1 MRDTLLLRAR
11 LHAVLLSGPL
21 ALGGLACGGSSNA
34 TPKAA
39 AGPQRKV
46 AVAPTPGRVAVPK
59 HKGDDDDM
67 ARPFAKSPYPDRW
80 GFDPYDPEA
89 AEEEGCENGDW
100 CGPVD
105 LARKFANSG
114 AGDSE
119 EFGCPERLVHVAKN
133 GTKKTDKALKGLSMD
148 PMMQGRLR
156 RLTTREA
163 RAEGSAD
170 ACCYHWFN
178 YCSGRPLLAS
188 GPQAGVDPD
197 PLAGLLSEDAQVAP
211 LVPCDEWS
219 GVADEPLS
227 LDPELDPELAQYLAA
242 AWLTDAQMEHASVAS
257 FARATLELLALGA
270 PPSLVAGTQQA
281 GLDEVAHAQT
291 CFTHARRYGAEGWG
305 PGPLPAVSPRKLDL
319 VGLAVATFVE
329 GCVGETIAAL
339 MVTRAAR
346 NCEDATIR
354 AGLSQI
360 AADETRHAELAWATV
375 AWACAEAARGGQG
388 PAIRQALQAAAA
400 SLRAAAAQVDDDG
413 PQRFD
418 AATLAAHGR
427 LDSRSLASV
436 RDDAWREIVAPTL
449 TMLLA

>member
-21 ALGGLACGGSSNA
+21 ALGGLACSGSSNA
-34 TPKAA
+34 TPKAS
-39 AGPQRKV
+39 AGSHRKV
-46 AVAPTPGRVAVPK
+46 AAAPTPGRVSVPK
-59 HKGDDDDM
+59 HKGDDDM

-100 CGPVD
+100 CGSAD

-133 GTKKTDKALKGLSMD
+133 GTKKTDKALKGLSFD

-156 RLTTREA
+156 RLATQEA
-163 RAEGSAD
+163 RTEGAAD

-188 GPQAGVDPD
+188 GPHTGVGSDS
-197 PLAGLLSEDAQVAP
+197 LAGLLSEDAQVAP
-211 LVPCDEWS
+211 LVPCDAWS
-219 GVADEPLS
+219 SVLEEPS
-227 LDPELDPELAQYLAA
+227 LPLDCDPELAEHLAA
-242 AWLTDAQMEHASVAS
+242 VWLADAQMEHASVAS

-270 PPSLVAGTQQA
+270 PPSLVAGAQQA

-291 CFTHARRYGAEGWG
+291 CFAMARRYGAEGRG
-305 PGPLPAVSPRKLDL
+305 PGPLPAVSPRALDL

-339 MVTRAAR
+339 MATRAAR
-346 NCEDATIR
+346 NCEHATIR
-354 AGLSQI
+354 AGLSGI
-360 AADETRHAELAWATV
+360 ATDETGHAELAWTTV
-375 AWACAEAARGGQG
+375 AWACTEAARCGQG

-400 SLRAAAAQVDDDG
+400 TLRAGGTQVQGDG

-427 LDSRSLASV
+427 LDAGALASV
-436 RDDAWREIVAPTL
+436 RDDAWREIIAPTL
-449 TMLLA
+449 EMLLA